1 MKRLSLFCLLA
12 TGVIGL
18 HAETFIDNA
27 RVRSVDPQ
35 YENVAVPRNECSS
48 RWVNETRQ
56 VAGFGQQYGGTI
68 VGGVAGALLGNQ
80 VGRGH
85 GREAATALGAVVGA
99 FAGDRLS
106 NGNFQDQYQQVP
118 REVTQCRTVS
128 DVQARLTGY
137 RVNYDY
143 HGQTYTTL
151 MRENP
156 GSSLAV
162 RVSVEP
168 VQAY

>member
-1 MKRLSLFCLLA
+1 MKTIAAFCLLA
-12 TGVIGL
+12 ASITGVQ
-18 HAETFIDNA
+18 AETYMDRA

-48 RWVNETRQ
+48 RWVNETRR
-56 VAGFGQQYGGTI
+56 VGGGGQQYGGAL

-80 VGRGH
+80 VGGGH

-99 FAGDRLS
+99 FTGDRLA
-106 NGNFQDQYQQVP
+106 NGNVQEQYEQVP

-128 DVQARLTGY
+128 EVQSRLTGY
-137 RVNYDY
+137 RVDY
-143 HGQTYTTL
+143 EYQGQRYTTL

-156 GSSLAV
+156 GATLAV
-162 RVSVEP
+162 RISVEP
-168 VQAY
+168 VQAF